1 MRKQVR
7 VIVALFIGVVES
19 LLVVVVWY
27 VEHLR
32 SWEEAPG
39 YLRIAAPIPVLL
51 GPPDAGPAFWT
62 AWALNSLWWA
72 VFAFGVLSTICSA
85 GRRSEEK
92 SRVA

>member
-19 LLVVVVWY
+19 LLVVVVWF

-39 YLRIAAPIPVLL
+39 LPSAAPIPVLL
-51 GPPDAGPAFWT
+51 GPPDAGSAFWT

-72 VFAFGVLSTICSA
+72 VFAFGVLSTIDSA
-85 GRRSEEK
+85 GRRSEKK